1 MRLSLEFDPSLY
13 RDVSIYRL
21 CVDELL
27 RSIDR
32 PGCDRLRKR
41 IAAIRTFYRTDRIDS
56 LFDFGDFI
64 NEVMFGAPVFR
75 SRISQDKKDWT
86 KWYVN
91 LPRLQIP
98 FMLRALPEALGRI
111 TAKDMYALKFGRC
124 LKGDGINQTMTVC
137 LRRKNEIHR
146 AGKRPRRSIS
156 EKSTTEDLDENNLS
170 GSGLSL

>member
-91 LPRLQIP
+91 ISNHQMP
-98 FMLRALPEALGRI
+98 FLLRVLPEAFEKI
-111 TAKDMYALKFGRC
+111 TAKSMYVLKFGRC
-124 LKGDGINQTMTVC
+124 LNRDGLKQTMTLY

-146 AGKRPRRSIS
+146 AGKKRRCRKS
-156 EKSTTEDLDENNLS
+156 ENLTME
-170 GSGLSL
+170 